1 MKSATA
7 VGFRVGNALV
17 SRTPAPLRY
26 GAARLFGSVAYL
38 AGRGTRRQ
46 ALENYAGVVHQPMS
60 SSLVRRT
67 ARESMVGYAKL
78 LADFM
83 LLPSLR
89 PEQID
94 AMVEWDGYQNIELA
108 MAQERGVIVVTPHFG
123 NWDIAAAAAA
133 RRGLPLTAVTEH
145 FGNDGLN
152 QEVVAARERIGMKVV
167 PLSVS
172 AGKAVLTALR
182 HGELVALVCD
192 LPPKEGRTLTVRVC
206 GQDAVVPAGPATLA
220 LRTGAPVVPIM
231 CHRRADNRYLLEVQ
245 APIDFEP
252 SGDDDRDEVA
262 LAQAIMDRFEPTLLA
277 APEQWYLYSPMWN
290 QAASTGG
297 GHAEPH
303 TGASRQAVA
312 R

>member
-7 VGFRVGNALV
+7 VGFRAGNALV
-17 SRTPAPLRY
+17 SHTPPRLRY
-26 GAARLFGSVAYL
+26 GAARLFGTVAYL

-46 ALENYAGVVHQPMS
+46 ALENYAGVVHQPTS
-60 SSLVRRT
+60 SPLVRRT

-89 PEQID
+89 PEEID
-94 AMVEWDGYQNIELA
+94 AMVEWDGYQNIEQALA
-108 MAQERGVIVVTPHFG
+108 QQRGVIVVTPHFG

-182 HGELVALVCD
+182 HREVVALVCD
-192 LPPKEGRTLTVRVC
+192 LPPREGRTLTVRVC

-220 LRTGAPVVPIM
+220 LKTGAPVVPIM

-245 APIDFEP
+245 TPIDFEP
-252 SGDDDRDEVA
+252 SGDDQRDEVA

-277 APEQWYLYSPMWN
+277 APEQWYLYSPIWN
-290 QAASTGG
+290 QAAINHGGQSQPGDATG
-297 GHAEPH
+297 
-303 TGASRQAVA
+303 SRAMA